1 MSKSPRKRVPSC
13 QNPVGQISGT
23 SKDDDGPDLRTV
35 IWSKDLGMHPYGE
48 FSFAEIQANLVK
60 RDYSQIEIASDAIFV
75 GVYDGHGDSDEAS
88 HFVAENLC
96 KHFTGLVL
104 EAGTISKDSL
114 KRAIIATENG
124 FLASV
129 EQKFDL
135 DKSSAQVGASC
146 LAGVIWRG
154 SLYVAN
160 VGNSRAVIGYLDES
174 KKMVAEQL
182 TRHHNVNVNEV
193 REEVQSSHQDDDPH
207 IVVENHGVWCI
218 KGVLQVSRVIGCAF
232 MKKQE
237 YYEHPYFYTRYNLSK
252 PFPENLVKVEPEM
265 QRRVLKPGDRFLI
278 FASDGLWE
286 NLTIEQAVDIVNN
299 NQRAGIARRLII
311 RALEEVAKKRNMRLD
326 ELKKIRK
333 GTRRSFYDDIT
344 VVVIFIDHWSQ
355 NKEVLLW
362 ESSIRR
368 FRDFGEPSGFNIC
381 EEIDARTS
389 LRNDDHPLTIQDE
402 GEIVPV
408 TSPPSEAIVSG
419 HLLTIQD
426 EGYIVPITSPPSEA
440 TVCTSKDDD
449 NDYDD
454 LCDLS
459 VPGPLFWSEDL
470 DKHKYGDFSFAVM
483 QANEFMEDHSLV
495 GTGFEGTFVGVYD
508 GHGGSNASLYIT
520 DNLIENLTRLAL
532 ENGSISEDI
541 VKTAVIETETGFLD
555 HVRQNY
561 PRNPE
566 IAAVGS
572 CCLVGV
578 IWKKTLYVANVGN
591 SHAVIGFLDGT
602 GKMVAEQ
609 LTTDHNVSFQEI
621 REVNSSNPD
630 RLEVSR
636 AIGHANMKELEPPIP
651 GLNARPLLT
660 AEPSMVTRVLQP
672 SDRFVI
678 FASDGLWDFLTKE
691 QAVRIVNKHP
701 HKAIA
706 KRLVKIALIKAAK
719 RRQKSFDHVMS
730 VPRGRER
737 QSFHGDITV
746 VVIFIEPK
754 LLEIEQDVSMAPFS
768 VGAFSKHAGLS
779 QFNTKLY
786 NKLGPSTSQ
795 PFEGTSSSSSPGD
808 DEMSPSPPFE
818 ETVSREPSFRI
829 WHKSSD

>member
-1 MSKSPRKRVPSC
+1 MSKSSGKTTPSC
-13 QNPVGQISGT
+13 QNPVGRITGM
-23 SKDDDGPDLRTV
+23 SKDDDGDDPDLRAI
-35 IWSKDLGMHPYGE
+35 IWSRDLERHPYGE

-104 EAGTISKDSL
+104 KARTISEDSL
-114 KRAIIATENG
+114 KRAVIATEEG

-129 EQKFDL
+129 ENKFDG
-135 DKSSAQVGASC
+135 DKSSAEVGSSC

-160 VGNSRAVIGYLDES
+160 VGNSRAVIGYLDDS

-182 TRHHNVNVNEV
+182 TEDHNVNVDEIRNEIM
-193 REEVQSSHQDDDPH
+193 SSNPDDPY
-207 IVVENHGVWCI
+207 IVVQNHGVWHI
-218 KGVLQVSRVIGCAF
+218 KGTLQVSRAIGSAY

-237 YYEHPYFYTRYNLSK
+237 YYEHPYFYTRYNLPK
-252 PFPENLVKVEPEM
+252 PFPENLVKVEPEL
-265 QRRVLKPGDRFLI
+265 QRRVLKAGDRFLI

-326 ELKKIRK
+326 ELKKIQK

-355 NKEVLLW
+355 NKEVPLW

-408 TSPPSEAIVSG
+408 TSPPSEAIVSD

-426 EGYIVPITSPPSEA
+426 EGYIVPITSPSSEA

-459 VPGPLFWSEDL
+459 VPGPLFWSKDL
-470 DKHKYGDFSFAVM
+470 DKHKYGDLSFAVM
-483 QANEFMEDHSLV
+483 QANDFMEDHSLV
-495 GTGFEGTFVGVYD
+495 DTGFEATFVGVYD

-520 DNLIENLTRLAL
+520 DNLVQNLTRLAL

-541 VKTAVIETETGFLD
+541 VKNAVIETENGFLD

-578 IWKKTLYVANVGN
+578 IREKTLYVANVGN

-630 RLEVSR
+630 RLEEVMLESDCLH
-636 AIGHANMKELEPPIP
+636 AIRLA
-651 GLNARPLLT
+651 
-660 AEPSMVTRVLQP
+660 S
-672 SDRFVI
+672 SDVEC
-678 FASDGLWDFLTKE
+678 FL
-691 QAVRIVNKHP
+691 
-701 HKAIA
+701 
-706 KRLVKIALIKAAK
+706 
-719 RRQKSFDHVMS
+719 F
-730 VPRGRER
+730 
-737 QSFHGDITV
+737 
-746 VVIFIEPK
+746 
-754 LLEIEQDVSMAPFS
+754 
-768 VGAFSKHAGLS
+768 VGAIVKDLRARH
-779 QFNTKLY
+779 
-786 NKLGPSTSQ
+786 
-795 PFEGTSSSSSPGD
+795 
-808 DEMSPSPPFE
+808 
-818 ETVSREPSFRI
+818 
-829 WHKSSD
+829 